1 MSNRLYTQ
9 RDWDRTVGMGKVP
22 YKYSLE
28 AKIKEDMRAEKIR
41 ENVYAGMG
49 ESPQIDSGRTETRQ
63 SNPKGV
69 SKTTD

>member
-69 SKTTD
+69 SKATD